1 MFIKIACYQ
10 KFKIVVLVALTP
22 VVVAVEVVRSH
33 LPRVCDDPGIVWVLF
48 MCCPCHL
55 ITLEGPS
62 FVLLPLC

>member
-33 LPRVCDDPGIVWVLF
+33 LPRVCDDPGIV
-48 MCCPCHL
+48 
-55 ITLEGPS
+55 
-62 FVLLPLC
+62 